1 MILIFIPEDME
12 DNGMLRIGDK
22 VPEFETDAYHN
33 GELKKVSISD
43 YRGKWLVMMFY
54 PADFTFVCPTEL
66 QEMAENYDKVKE
78 IGGEVLS
85 ISTDTMYVHL
95 AWHDSSPAV
104 GKVKFPM
111 LADPSGKISK
121 AFDTYNESNGLSWR
135 ATFIIDPEG
144 ILKHMEIHDNSIGRS
159 ATEIIRR
166 LQAAKFVSE
175 NPGLVCPASWKPG
188 EDTMKPGPDL
198 VGKI

>member
-1 MILIFIPEDME
+1 MI
-12 DNGMLRIGDK
+12 RIGEEIPD
-22 VPEFETDAYHN
+22 FETDAYHN
-33 GELKKVSISD
+33 GELKKLKLSD

-66 QEMAENYDKVKE
+66 QEMAQNYEDVTTT
-78 IGGEVLS
+78 GGEVLS
-85 ISTDTMYVHL
+85 ISTDTAYVHL
-95 AWHDSSPAV
+95 AWHESSPAI
-104 GKVKFPM
+104 GLVKFPM

-121 AFDTYNESNGLSWR
+121 AFGTYNEDNGLSWR

-144 ILKHMEIHDNSIGRS
+144 KLKHMEIHDNSIGRS

-166 LQAAKFVSE
+166 LQAAKFVAE
-175 NPGLVCPASWKPG
+175 NPGLVCPAGWKPG
-188 EDTMKPGPDL
+188 GDTLKPGPDL